1 MSNFPKLFTNPSK
14 SNFKNIIF
22 NNYKSFIKDNILKEN
37 ITNREK
43 KTKSYISLIN
53 NGQIKSLDN
62 SLIGINSEKK
72 IIKNN
77 NDNLFNTFNHNKYR
91 IRKSRKNNLS
101 HNNFISKKLFS
112 NNNESKIFNNLNNS
126 KNIKNSINNYFS
138 INNQLNLRNISNSY
152 NSLSLL
158 NETYFQSKNNDEI
171 QNNKK
176 QTCNSLKRK
185 GFDDKNFLNSQSNIY
200 KVEYIKKT
208 IRKYYFENFDN
219 LKDYYNYINID
230 NNNCLT
236 IEHFIYFLKEILK
249 VLIDKKELRHLLN
262 ANGIIKVDYLSFKYI
277 FFPELTNNKLINLKL
292 KNENNNL
299 NDNNKTIKNNYS
311 CNRKKDSKIERK
323 ENLPTIRTKIF
334 SFKNIHN
341 INMKIL
347 QKLKINQ
354 EINNLLND
362 VNKDFKYLSIEN
374 DFDNRNKKILT
385 FNKNKYIDK
394 IYKTLKE
401 IQNSKKYDNSLLRI
415 NGIEIKKD
423 TKEIQKTN
431 FNNILINDKNTNKT
445 INKKINEINTNDK
458 AKIRDN
464 KTETKKEIKNE
475 NKNNIIIKNNA
486 ETIIIS
492 DKNKKNKDNTIHF
505 NTKKNNTINTE
516 SQYKK
521 DLLLN
526 YKNNAKLFFINKNN
540 NNVNQF
546 IPPNIKNETRNLEKN
561 SDIIEFL

>member
-1 MSNFPKLFTNPSK
+1 
-14 SNFKNIIF
+14 
-22 NNYKSFIKDNILKEN
+22 
-37 ITNREK
+37 
-43 KTKSYISLIN
+43 
-53 NGQIKSLDN
+53 
-62 SLIGINSEKK
+62 
-72 IIKNN
+72 
-77 NDNLFNTFNHNKYR
+77 
-91 IRKSRKNNLS
+91 
-101 HNNFISKKLFS
+101 
-112 NNNESKIFNNLNNS
+112 
-126 KNIKNSINNYFS
+126 
-138 INNQLNLRNISNSY
+138 
-152 NSLSLL
+152 
-158 NETYFQSKNNDEI
+158 
-171 QNNKK
+171 
-176 QTCNSLKRK
+176 
-185 GFDDKNFLNSQSNIY
+185 
-200 KVEYIKKT
+200 
-208 IRKYYFENFDN
+208 
-219 LKDYYNYINID
+219 
-230 NNNCLT
+230 
-236 IEHFIYFLKEILK
+236 
-249 VLIDKKELRHLLN
+249 
-262 ANGIIKVDYLSFKYI
+262 
-277 FFPELTNNKLINLKL
+277 
-292 KNENNNL
+292 
-299 NDNNKTIKNNYS
+299 
-311 CNRKKDSKIERK
+311 
-323 ENLPTIRTKIF
+323 
-334 SFKNIHN
+334 
-341 INMKIL
+341 MKIL

-362 VNKDFKYLSIEN
+362 VNKDFKYLNIEN

-401 IQNSKKYDNSLLRI
+401 IQNSKKYDNSLIRI

-475 NKNNIIIKNNA
+475 NKNNIIIKNTA